1 MTKVKGTQEIATVDS
16 ALAVVE
22 NTLPALSPDLM
33 GSWDDSSDLE
43 AKDIRIP
50 RLLLMQSTSELV
62 GQRKAQAGDIVN
74 SITGEKIA
82 DEGNP
87 LEVIPLHTYK
97 TWVVSEKVNGK
108 YEYKRIDPYTPG
120 VERAR
125 EEKVGDVEV
134 QNVESINV
142 LVMLAKDQLNPE
154 AMPFLLS
161 FRMTSLNAGK
171 DVLTQKR
178 MSINANI
185 SFQRYLLK
193 ITPFYT
199 KNDKGQFFVLKY
211 TGKAENKDFAQS
223 AGILRKWF
231 ETFKAGAAVV
241 HEEAPETVAD
251 VTPLNTQTEG
261 DRF

>member
-1 MTKVKGTQEIATVDS
+1 MTKVKVTQEISTVDA

-22 NTLPALSPDLM
+22 NNLPALSNELL

-62 GQRKAQAGDIVN
+62 GQRKAVAGDIVN
-74 SITGEKIA
+74 SITGEKIG
-82 DEGNP
+82 DEASP

-97 TWVVSEKVNGK
+97 TWVVNEKVNGK

-125 EEKVGDVEV
+125 EEKIGDVEV

-142 LVMLAKDQLNPE
+142 LVMLAKDQLSLE
-154 AMPFLLS
+154 AMPYLIS
-161 FRMTSLNAGK
+161 FRMTSLNAGR
-171 DVLTQKR
+171 DILTQKR
-178 MSINANI
+178 MSINAGVA
-185 SFQRYLLK
+185 FQRYA
-193 ITPFYT
+193 ITLTPTYT
-199 KNDKGQFFVLKY
+199 KNDKGLYFVMKY
-211 TGKAENKDFAQS
+211 SGRTENKEFAKS
-223 AGILRKWF
+223 AGTLKKWF
-231 ETFKAGAAVV
+231 DTFKAGSAVV
-241 HEEAPETVAD
+241 HEETAEEVSTETQPINATV
-251 VTPLNTQTEG
+251 G